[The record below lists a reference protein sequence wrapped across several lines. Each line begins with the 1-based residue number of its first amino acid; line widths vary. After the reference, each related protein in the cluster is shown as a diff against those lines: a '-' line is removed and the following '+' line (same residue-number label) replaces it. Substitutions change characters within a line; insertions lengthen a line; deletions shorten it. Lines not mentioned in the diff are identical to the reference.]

1 MNSSFITIAEAVTM
15 TSKSRRTIQRLVESL
30 LKNEPDQ
37 VMKEKT
43 NHGYIWRINE
53 QRVRKAYGLTQDLAS
68 VAQAV
73 PTKQTP
79 VPTELPTQPE
89 KLIEVA
95 LQGYAGMM
103 AMHQEVKQVYEE
115 RLRDKEQRI
124 AELTNELELAKR
136 EPVAVSAAEPDQSR
150 RGLLGWLWGE

>member
-1 MNSSFITIAEAVTM
+1 MTTRFITIAEAVEM
-15 TSKSRRTIQRLVESL
+15 TGKSRRTIQRLIESL
-30 LKNEPDQ
+30 QKNDPDQ

-53 QRVRKAYGLTQDLAS
+53 QRVRKAYGITQDPAS

-79 VPTELPTQPE
+79 VPGELTTQPE

-103 AMHQEVKQVYEE
+103 AMHQEVRQVYEE
-115 RLRDKEQRI
+115 RLKDKDRQI
-124 AELTNELELAKR
+124 ADLTQELELAKR
-136 EPVAVSAAEPDQSR
+136 EPVVDSAPVPEQSR
-150 RGLLGWLWGE
+150 RGLLG